1 MKRGRAEL
9 AIEALKATLLAES
22 GKVTKYN
29 EVRKKVF
36 SERVNE
42 LMNRY
47 ANQQLTAAEV
57 IAAMAEMADDIIE
70 EAKRGEQF
78 DPPLE
83 EDELTFYDL
92 IAQNES
98 AVDVL
103 GDGVLAQIA
112 RELVDTMRKDVRTDW
127 TVREDVK
134 ARLRANVKRLLR
146 KYKYPPDRAPEAVL
160 QVMAQMEAMAP
171 RLALRG

>member
-1 MKRGRAEL
+1 MDDNNNDDLRPWEQIPEDYDHNPTGWA
-9 AIEALKATLLAES
+9 
-22 GKVTKYN
+22 
-29 EVRKKVF
+29 
-36 SERVNE
+36 
-42 LMNRY
+42 
-47 ANQQLTAAEV
+47 V
-57 IAAMAEMADDIIE
+57 ITTPIIE

-98 AVDVL
+98 ADDVL

-160 QVMAQMEAMAP
+160 QVMAQMEAVAP
-171 RLALRG
+171 RQITVG